1 MLIPSPRKIFY
12 SPSKRSLH
20 NKYKNIP
27 SSSSSSKRNT
37 IIKNNNNANITEE
50 INLKKGTETIRK
62 IDDTLLFLKSKKFS
76 DNSLKNKVNNTSSFS
91 SIFVDKLK
99 KNQKL
104 KEKNIYLKNILKELN
119 RINNSN
125 KSNQKNSI
133 KKNLFIN
140 NISNNNL
147 YNYNRLKKEFSEL
160 NYYNKL
166 LKEKFSILKLE
177 ENNNINIKK
186 IFANKEEVISKIK
199 SLSYSINNFLDLISA
214 LTNQKE
220 QNKMNNNLISSNK
233 NKQLKNYNHNKFPNT
248 NKKHNFFLE
257 SKNLRKNASEFIN
270 NKAHK
275 NRNLFYNNNYIRF
288 TGDENLN
295 TNYYNEHSEEFQI
308 TIPLKKFEKTINT
321 QFKRNKKL
329 GSINSDIKNKKKL
342 TISES
347 NKIICPFDKSLEYNN
362 KKNGKEIKEFHTE
375 KNKFPTKN
383 NSNFMNGALMNKSAK
398 LFHLRQ
404 NANSFNVGQNKNIM
418 KSKEKKLKNNDYN
431 FKQNSI
437 ISKKISKIFKKPIK

>member
-166 LKEKFSILKLE
+166 LIEKFSILKLE

-257 SKNLRKNASEFIN
+257 SKK
-270 NKAHK
+270 
-275 NRNLFYNNNYIRF
+275 
-288 TGDENLN
+288 
-295 TNYYNEHSEEFQI
+295 
-308 TIPLKKFEKTINT
+308 
-321 QFKRNKKL
+321 
-329 GSINSDIKNKKKL
+329 
-342 TISES
+342 
-347 NKIICPFDKSLEYNN
+347 
-362 KKNGKEIKEFHTE
+362 
-375 KNKFPTKN
+375 
-383 NSNFMNGALMNKSAK
+383 
-398 LFHLRQ
+398 
-404 NANSFNVGQNKNIM
+404 
-418 KSKEKKLKNNDYN
+418 
-431 FKQNSI
+431 
-437 ISKKISKIFKKPIK
+437 